1 MEMTN
6 HNSPRDIHIVCR
18 DLFKIYKAQDLE
30 VVALRGLDFQAARGE
45 IVAIVGASGSGKST
59 LLNILAGYDTPSAGD
74 IRVGDRDLLVMRGR
88 AVESYRLQEVGFVW
102 QQTGRN
108 LVPYLTARE
117 NVELPMLLAGV
128 GGGQRRARAEEL
140 LDAVGLS
147 ERAAH
152 HANELSGG
160 EQQRVAIAIALA
172 NQPDLL
178 LADEPTGEL
187 DTETAG
193 AVLNL
198 FQTLRDRYGT
208 TVVIVSHD
216 PEISNFVDRVII
228 IRDGR
233 ASAEIV
239 SLHSFRPTD
248 GDGTA
253 KPPRE
258 YILVDSMGRLQL
270 PRELMDRVR
279 LRERALVTVDG
290 DRVVVTPSESGEM
303 ETHD

>member
-1 MEMTN
+1 MALTE
-6 HNSPRDIHIVCR
+6 HNRPRDVHIICR

-45 IVAIVGASGSGKST
+45 IVAIVGSSGSGKST
-59 LLNILAGYDTPSAGD
+59 LLNILAGYDNPSAGD

-88 AVESYRLQEVGFVW
+88 AVESYRLREVGFVW

-117 NVELPMLLAGV
+117 NVELPMLLAGA
-128 GGGQRRARAEEL
+128 GGSARRARAEEL
-140 LDAVGLS
+140 LEAVGLAD
-147 ERAAH
+147 RAAH

-187 DTETAG
+187 DTETARTI
-193 AVLNL
+193 LNL
-198 FQTLRDRYGT
+198 FQSLRDRYGT
-208 TVVIVSHD
+208 TIVIVSHD

-239 SLHSFRPTD
+239 SLHSFRPVEDDGGTD
-248 GDGTA
+248 T
-253 KPPRE
+253 PRE

-290 DRVVVTPSESGEM
+290 DRVVVTPSESG
-303 ETHD
+303 DL

>member
-1 MEMTN
+1 MTMTN
-6 HNSPRDIHIVCR
+6 HNSPRDIHIICR

-88 AVESYRLQEVGFVW
+88 DVESYRLREVGFVW

-128 GGGQRRARAEEL
+128 GGSQRRERAEEL
-140 LDAVGLS
+140 LDTVGLT
-147 ERAAH
+147 ERAGH

-187 DTETAG
+187 DSETARTI
-193 AVLNL
+193 LNL
-198 FQTLRDRYGT
+198 FQSLRDRYGT
-208 TVVIVSHD
+208 TIVIVSHD
-216 PEISNFVDRVII
+216 PEISGFVDRVII

-239 SLHSFRPTD
+239 SLHSFKPTEEN
-248 GDGTA
+248 GA
-253 KPPRE
+253 PEPPRE

-279 LRERALVTVDG
+279 LRERAVVTVDG
-290 DRVVVTPSESGEM
+290 DRVLVTPSESGEI
-303 ETHD
+303 

>member
-1 MEMTN
+1 MTN
-6 HNSPRDIHIVCR
+6 HIAPVDLHIVCR

-30 VVALRGLDFQAARGE
+30 VVALRGLDFQAAAGE

-59 LLNILAGYDTPSAGD
+59 LLNILAGYDAPSAGT
-74 IRVGDRDLLVMRGR
+74 IRVGDRDLLIMRGR
-88 AVESYRLQEVGFVW
+88 AVESYRLREVGFVW

-117 NVELPMLLAGV
+117 NIELPMLLAGA
-128 GGGQRRARAEEL
+128 GRAFRRSRAEEL
-140 LDAVGLS
+140 LEAVGLAA
-147 ERAAH
+147 RASH
-152 HANELSGG
+152 HPNELSGG

-172 NQPDLL
+172 NQPPLL

-187 DTETAG
+187 DTETAHTIM
-193 AVLNL
+193 NL
-198 FQTLRDRYGT
+198 FKSLRDRYGT

-216 PEISNFVDRVII
+216 AEVSQFVDRVII

-239 SLHSFRPTD
+239 SLHGFWPEDRD
-248 GDGTA
+248 GA
-253 KPPRE
+253 SESPRE

-270 PRELMDRVR
+270 PREMLDQVR
-279 LRERALVTVDG
+279 LRERAVVTIED
-290 DRVVVTPSESGEM
+290 DRVVVTPSDSGVLS
-303 ETHD
+303 

>member
-1 MEMTN
+1 MTN
-6 HNSPRDIHIVCR
+6 HNSPRDVHIVCR

-88 AVESYRLQEVGFVW
+88 AVESYRLREVGFVW

-117 NVELPMLLAGV
+117 NVELPMLLANVRGSE
-128 GGGQRRARAEEL
+128 RRARAEEL
-140 LDAVGLS
+140 LDAVGLA

-187 DTETAG
+187 DTDTART
-193 AVLNL
+193 VLNL
-198 FQTLRDRYGT
+198 FQSLRDRYGT
-208 TVVIVSHD
+208 TIVIVSHD

-239 SLHSFRPTD
+239 SLHSFRPTGQD
-248 GDGTA
+248 GA
-253 KPPRE
+253 SEPPRE

-270 PRELMDRVR
+270 PRELMDRIR
-279 LRERALVTVDG
+279 LRERAVVTVDG
-290 DRVVVTPSESGEM
+290 DRVVVTPSDSGEF
-303 ETHD
+303 

>member
-1 MEMTN
+1 MTMTN
-6 HNSPRDIHIVCR
+6 HNSPRDVHIICR

-88 AVESYRLQEVGFVW
+88 AVESYRLREVGFVW

-117 NVELPMLLAGV
+117 NIELPMLLAGV
-128 GGGQRRARAEEL
+128 GGSQRRARAEEL
-140 LDAVGLS
+140 LDAVGLA
-147 ERAAH
+147 ERATH
-152 HANELSGG
+152 RANELSGG

-187 DTETAG
+187 DTETART
-193 AVLNL
+193 VLNL
-198 FQTLRDRYGT
+198 FQSLRDRYGT
-208 TVVIVSHD
+208 TVIIVSHD
-216 PEISNFVDRVII
+216 PEISSFVDRVII

-239 SLHSFRPTD
+239 SLHSFRPTED
-248 GDGTA
+248 NGA
-253 KPPRE
+253 SQSPRE

-270 PRELMDRVR
+270 PRELMNRVR
-279 LRERALVTVDG
+279 LRERAVVTVDG
-290 DRVVVTPSESGEM
+290 DRVVVTPSESGEI
-303 ETHD
+303 

>member
-1 MEMTN
+1 MTMSN
-6 HNSPRDIHIVCR
+6 HNRPRDVHIVCR

-74 IRVGDRDLLVMRGR
+74 IRVGNRDLLVMRGR
-88 AVESYRLQEVGFVW
+88 AVESYRLREVGFVW

-128 GGGQRRARAEEL
+128 GGSERRARAEEL
-140 LDAVGLS
+140 LDAVGLA
-147 ERAAH
+147 ERATH
-152 HANELSGG
+152 RANELSGG

-187 DTETAG
+187 DTETARTI
-193 AVLNL
+193 LNL
-198 FQTLRDRYGT
+198 FQSLRDRYGT

-239 SLHSFRPTD
+239 SLHSFRPTED
-248 GDGTA
+248 NGSSE
-253 KPPRE
+253 PPRE

-279 LRERALVTVDG
+279 LRERAVVTVDG
-290 DRVVVTPSESGEM
+290 DHVVVTPSESGEI
-303 ETHD
+303 

>member
-1 MEMTN
+1 MTN
-6 HNSPRDIHIVCR
+6 HATPGDLHIICR

-30 VVALRGLDFQAARGE
+30 VVALRGLDFQAVRGE

-74 IRVGDRDLLVMRGR
+74 IRVGNRDLLVMRGR
-88 AVESYRLQEVGFVW
+88 EVESYRLREVGFVW

-128 GGGQRRARAEEL
+128 GGSERRERAAEL
-140 LDAVGLS
+140 LDAVGLAQ
-147 ERAAH
+147 RGKH

-187 DTETAG
+187 DTETART
-193 AVLNL
+193 VMNL
-198 FQTLRDRYGT
+198 FQSLRDRYGT

-216 PEISNFVDRVII
+216 PEISSFVDRVII

-239 SLHSFRPTD
+239 SLHSFRRSEPNGASD
-248 GDGTA
+248 S
-253 KPPRE
+253 PRE
-258 YILVDSMGRLQL
+258 YVLVDSMGRLQL

-279 LRERALVTVDG
+279 LRERAVVTIDG
-290 DRVVVTPSESGEM
+290 DRVIVTPSDSG
-303 ETHD
+303 DLPA

>member
-1 MEMTN
+1 MTMTN
-6 HNSPRDIHIVCR
+6 HNRPRDVHIVCR

-74 IRVGDRDLLVMRGR
+74 IHVGDRDLLVMRGR
-88 AVESYRLQEVGFVW
+88 AVESYRLREVGFVW

-128 GGGQRRARAEEL
+128 GGSDRRARAEEL
-140 LDAVGLS
+140 LDAVGLA
-147 ERAAH
+147 ERATH
-152 HANELSGG
+152 RANELSGG

-187 DTETAG
+187 DTETARTI
-193 AVLNL
+193 LNL
-198 FQTLRDRYGT
+198 FQSLRDRYGT
-208 TVVIVSHD
+208 TIVIVSHD

-239 SLHSFRPTD
+239 SLHSFRPTED
-248 GDGTA
+248 NGTSET
-253 KPPRE
+253 PRE

-279 LRERALVTVDG
+279 LRERAVVTVDG

-303 ETHD
+303 

>member
-1 MEMTN
+1 MTMTN
-6 HNSPRDIHIVCR
+6 HNRPRDVHIVCR

-74 IRVGDRDLLVMRGR
+74 IHVGDRDLLVMRGR
-88 AVESYRLQEVGFVW
+88 AVESYRLREVGFVW

-128 GGGQRRARAEEL
+128 GDSDRRARAEEL
-140 LDAVGLS
+140 LDAVGLA
-147 ERAAH
+147 ERATH
-152 HANELSGG
+152 RANELSGG

-187 DTETAG
+187 DTETARTI
-193 AVLNL
+193 LNL
-198 FQTLRDRYGT
+198 FQSLRDRYGT
-208 TVVIVSHD
+208 TIVIVSHD

-239 SLHSFRPTD
+239 SLHSFRPAED
-248 GDGTA
+248 NGSSE
-253 KPPRE
+253 PPRE

-279 LRERALVTVDG
+279 LRERAVVTVDG

-303 ETHD
+303 

>member
-1 MEMTN
+1 MTMTN
-6 HNSPRDIHIVCR
+6 HNRPRDVHIVCR

-74 IRVGDRDLLVMRGR
+74 IHVGDRDLLVMRGR
-88 AVESYRLQEVGFVW
+88 AVESYRLREVGFVW

-128 GGGQRRARAEEL
+128 RGLDRRARAEEL
-140 LDAVGLS
+140 LDAVGLA
-147 ERAAH
+147 ERATH
-152 HANELSGG
+152 RANELSGG

-187 DTETAG
+187 DTETARTI
-193 AVLNL
+193 LNL
-198 FQTLRDRYGT
+198 FQSLRDRYGT
-208 TVVIVSHD
+208 TIVIVSHD

-239 SLHSFRPTD
+239 SLHSFRPTED
-248 GDGTA
+248 NGSSE
-253 KPPRE
+253 PPRE

-279 LRERALVTVDG
+279 LRERAVVTVDG

-303 ETHD
+303 

>member
-1 MEMTN
+1 MTMSN
-6 HNSPRDIHIVCR
+6 HNSPRDVHIVCR

-59 LLNILAGYDTPSAGD
+59 LLNILAGYDAPSAGD

-88 AVESYRLQEVGFVW
+88 AVESYRLREVGFVW

-128 GGGQRRARAEEL
+128 GGSERRARAEEL
-140 LDAVGLS
+140 LDAVSLA
-147 ERAAH
+147 ERETH
-152 HANELSGG
+152 RANELSGG

-187 DTETAG
+187 DTETARTI
-193 AVLNL
+193 LNL
-198 FQTLRDRYGT
+198 FQSLRDRYGT
-208 TVVIVSHD
+208 TIVIVSHD

-239 SLHSFRPTD
+239 SLHSFRPAE
-248 GDGTA
+248 GNGA
-253 KPPRE
+253 SEPPRE

-279 LRERALVTVDG
+279 LRERAVVTVDG

-303 ETHD
+303 

>member
-1 MEMTN
+1 MTMTN
-6 HNSPRDIHIVCR
+6 HNSPRDIHIACR

-59 LLNILAGYDTPSAGD
+59 LLNILAGYDNPSAGD

-88 AVESYRLQEVGFVW
+88 AVESYRLHEVGFVW

-128 GGGQRRARAEEL
+128 GGSQRRERAEEL
-140 LDAVGLS
+140 LDAVGLT
-147 ERAAH
+147 ERATH

-187 DTETAG
+187 DTDTART
-193 AVLNL
+193 VMTL
-198 FQTLRDRYGT
+198 FQSLRDRYGT
-208 TVVIVSHD
+208 TIVIVTHD
-216 PEISNFVDRVII
+216 PDISNYVDRVII

-239 SLHSFRPTD
+239 SLHSFKRAEED
-248 GDGTA
+248 GVLE
-253 KPPRE
+253 PPRE

-270 PRELMDRVR
+270 PREMMDRVR
-279 LRERALVTVDG
+279 LRERAVVTIDG

-303 ETHD
+303 

>member
-1 MEMTN
+1 MTTTSTP
-6 HNSPRDIHIVCR
+6 HSVHIICR

-45 IVAIVGASGSGKST
+45 FVAIVGASGSGKST

-88 AVESYRLQEVGFVW
+88 AVESYRLREVGFVW

-117 NVELPMLLAGV
+117 NVELPMLLAGM
-128 GGGQRRARAEEL
+128 GGSQRRERAEEL

-147 ERAAH
+147 ERAKH
-152 HANELSGG
+152 RANELSGG

-187 DTETAG
+187 DTQTAHT
-193 AVLNL
+193 VMRL
-198 FQTLRDRYGT
+198 FQSLRDRYGT
-208 TVVIVSHD
+208 TIVVVSHD
-216 PEISNFVDRVII
+216 PEISSFVDRVII

-239 SLHSFRPTD
+239 SLHSFRPMQSD
-248 GDGTA
+248 GA
-253 KPPRE
+253 SELPRE
-258 YILVDSMGRLQL
+258 YVLVDSMGRLQL

-279 LRERALVTVDG
+279 LRERAVVTVDG
-290 DRVVVTPSESGEM
+290 DHVVVTPSDSSE
-303 ETHD
+303 

>member
-1 MEMTN
+1 MTN
-6 HNSPRDIHIVCR
+6 HNRPRDVHIVCR

-30 VVALRGLDFQAARGE
+30 VVALRGLDFQAVRGE

-74 IRVGDRDLLVMRGR
+74 IHVGDRDLLIMRGR
-88 AVESYRLQEVGFVW
+88 AVESYRLREVGFVW

-128 GGGQRRARAEEL
+128 GGSDRRARAEEL
-140 LDAVGLS
+140 LDAVGLA
-147 ERAAH
+147 ERATH
-152 HANELSGG
+152 RANELSGG

-187 DTETAG
+187 DTETARTI
-193 AVLNL
+193 LNL
-198 FQTLRDRYGT
+198 FQSLRDRYGT
-208 TVVIVSHD
+208 TIVIVSHD

-239 SLHSFRPTD
+239 SLHSFRPSED
-248 GDGTA
+248 NGSSEA
-253 KPPRE
+253 PRE

-279 LRERALVTVDG
+279 LRERAVVTVDG

-303 ETHD
+303 